1 MLSGWRFLIFK
12 VLHSHFVIPEKS
24 INKMSWLMDEL
35 QLARGERENP
45 GFLTETKKLDQ
56 PHGRADAFIS
66 SLLLAQPKSSPPAVQ
81 LIVPTESNWNQC
93 LSFLWLYPRRQ
104 GVRRASCSPGFHDRP
119 VALLGSS
126 SAPILPLHCFHWCYD
141 HSQTDKIRLFWVRLF
156 FLSLAH
162 DRVPEITFI
171 FHPLITN
178 LNHTIKRSLAV

>member
-45 GFLTETKKLDQ
+45 GFLTETKK